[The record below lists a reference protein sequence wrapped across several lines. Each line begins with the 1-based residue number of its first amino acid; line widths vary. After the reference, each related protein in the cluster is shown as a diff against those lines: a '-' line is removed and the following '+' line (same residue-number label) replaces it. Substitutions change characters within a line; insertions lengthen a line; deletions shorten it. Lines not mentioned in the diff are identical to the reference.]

1 MTNCNEGVL
10 FFYFWQR
17 EGVENALVLIN
28 EGITEKLDLEQIIS
42 SSASKAFTVA
52 DLGCSVGPNSVIA
65 VQNIIESV
73 KLKYR
78 SLDTNNI
85 QDDLEFQVLFN
96 ELVSNDFNTL
106 FKSLPPDRQYFAA
119 GVPGRFQDRLFPKAS
134 LHFVHSSYAL
144 HWLPNTPKELMDKN
158 SPAFNKGRIYYNN
171 SAKEVGEVYSAQ
183 YAKHMESFLGARAEE
198 LVVGGL
204 MAIVL
209 LCLPDDI
216 PPSQG
221 ATFWNY

>member
-73 KLKYR
+73 KLKYQ

-106 FKSLPPDRQYFAA
+106 FKSLPPVRQYFAA

-144 HWLPNTPKELMDKN
+144 HWLPNAPKELMDKN
-158 SPAFNKGRIYYNN
+158 FPTFNKGRIYYNN
-171 SAKEVGEVYSAQ
+171 SAKKVGEVYSAQ
-183 YAKHMESFLGARAEE
+183 FAKHMESFLGARAEE

-204 MAIVL
+204 TAIVL
-209 LCLPDDI
+209 LCLPNDI

-221 ATFWNY
+221 ATSWNY